1 MWWSLMAEN
10 PTLIPYKQ
18 ESWPT
23 YPGVKV
29 LTLWPQSPASGPVF
43 PSLHRPTVSRGALL
57 LSALPPS
64 GRPLPLHSHTHSPAW
79 LKPFGLLRSCLP
91 SLSLK
96 STCLTS
102 YPFPYLCLLIHPSVS
117 AQMPSLYDGSPVLL
131 HLQWLLQE
139 LTTRLKENLRD
150 PFFSTVVFKL
160 FCYVAEFLYK
170 SLQGTLLLHLSSVF

>member
-43 PSLHRPTVSRGALL
+43 PSLHGPTVSRGALL
-57 LSALPPS
+57 LSARPPS

-96 STCLTS
+96 STCLTP
-102 YPFPYLCLLIHPSVS
+102 YPFPYLCLLIHPSQS
-117 AQMPSLYDGSPVLL
+117 QLKCLL
-131 HLQWLLQE
+131 CMTVPPCCSTYNDYYKNWPRGWKRTWEIPFSVQWFL
-139 LTTRLKENLRD
+139 N
-150 PFFSTVVFKL
+150 FSVM
-160 FCYVAEFLYK
+160 
-170 SLQGTLLLHLSSVF
+170 